1 MMDDPLVRK
10 YLFCAPYG
18 CAFKAKIK
26 GGYFNQIIAPR
37 GYGWNRNG
45 RTRKQNSLYYRYAK
59 IMRMVKL

>member
-1 MMDDPLVRK
+1 MILSSGSICFVPPM
-10 YLFCAPYG
+10 A
-18 CAFKAKIK
+18 ASSKAKIK
-26 GGYFNQIIAPR
+26 GGYLNQIIAPR